1 MSLAVAVGMQS
12 RLLAPEGQAAL
23 DAWAAAN
30 DQSRPR
36 VEVGYRKPTAAQD
49 WPYVAL
55 VPAADERDLRT
66 GRPGAVSVAVAVGV
80 RLAGAERGE
89 TLGLLA
95 VDALAEAV
103 LGALASP
110 PRYAMPG
117 GTVIVERAR
126 RVDAEYR
133 HPQYELEL
141 LVELGPTI

>member
-1 MSLAVAVGMQS
+1 MSLAVAAGMQG
-12 RLLAPEGQAAL
+12 RLLAAPGLAVL

-30 DQSRPR
+30 EQGRPR
-36 VEVGYRKPTAAQD
+36 VELGYRKPAAAQD

-55 VPAADERDLRT
+55 VPAQDERDLRT
-66 GRPGAVSVAVAVGV
+66 GRPGPVSVAVAVGV

-89 TLGLLA
+89 ALGLLA

-110 PRYAMPG
+110 ARYAMPG
-117 GTVIVERAR
+117 GTVVVERAR